1 MSVHAQN
8 YSGPYAY
15 GSGPPAGYDEEATAW
30 AAYHEHFQAR
40 ATEMNWIRIKSERCL
55 CWTFWQRC
63 CFGQYCDVAHS
74 WHV

>member
-40 ATEMNWIRIKSERCL
+40 ATAIAMDIRSKLRRCL
-55 CWTFWQRC
+55 CLTF
-63 CFGQYCDVAHS
+63 GSVAVWS
-74 WHV
+74 TQ

>member
-1 MSVHAQN
+1 MSVRAQN

-40 ATEMNWIRIKSERCL
+40 AVGVAMDIRKKSGGCL
-55 CWTFWQRC
+55 CLTFGSAAVW
-63 CFGQYCDVAHS
+63 S
-74 WHV
+74 TL